1 MYRWRHLWRPL
12 VAFGSALL
20 TLSMFILLALW
31 LAPTFADKWL
41 ANSGVTDWHIK
52 VGQIS
57 AEQLVIDELQ
67 LTYQQET
74 TSSNTSDTHE
84 LTISDV
90 VNYKLPSWLPTQI
103 VINQLELTVK
113 NIDSVEQIVG
123 GLRIDTREEPVI
135 TVSLK
140 RPANATLE
148 VSRHAQR
155 IRATLSHA
163 IVNAQF
169 NYDAAIG
176 GFDVNARALL
186 TTEHVNRWS
195 QGYLRQ
201 SLPVSVAVNGRLPAT
216 TPVSDPLALL
226 RQVNADTKIQL
237 DEPLAM
243 KHPKLAATV
252 LGSATFA
259 VDSGTLNHY
268 RLDLSGQLTPTKDIP
283 MELGDIDWQLQS
295 SDRLAIDIL
304 MPSKALHK
312 IRWPLVV
319 NVNTGKN
326 SDDIDKLSV
335 KLNGS
340 IRQQAGQFLAAEF
353 PNTDIRYDR
362 IQLPQFSETQSKITA
377 TEGYFN
383 ADIGFDGSK
392 AELKLNNSFSSHL
405 ITEMVYFDA
414 DIGNLNASIDIS
426 KPLSSN
432 IDFSLNI
439 SGISVNKSLFAD
451 FDNIYD
457 PVLSQQVSY
466 NDRHATI
473 DGDILFGDG
482 ISVSHNTQ
490 IDENLQLSSTISANV
505 ASLASSSTQRRLKP
519 ILSQFAPLLTL
530 SNGNIQTQAVMQ
542 ADLKT
547 SDWVVTDGKLT
558 IKDVNGIYDT
568 LAIADLDIDTNF
580 SLTPANL
587 SLTQASLELGSIQQ
601 GFSVGPV
608 TANFMAQI
616 PLDNIAGSQVTLQQ
630 HRIKAFGGNITLPN
644 QSYQL
649 SQDLRVPIVFERLN
663 LGELMR
669 QYPTDK
675 IAIDGEVSGTIPLR
689 WNSEQ
694 LTVERGYVNAVAPG
708 GKLQVDSSAL
718 RSAVGGNPSLQTLA
732 SVLEN
737 FYYQELASV
746 IDYGENG
753 DLTLGL
759 ELTGYNPAVE
769 NGRTVKL
776 NITLQEDLPA
786 LIQGLQLSNSVSDVI
801 RQRIQQRVN

>member
-1 MYRWRHLWRPL
+1 MHRWRHIWRPL
-12 VAFGSALL
+12 TDIGSALL

-41 ANSGVTDWHIK
+41 ANNGVTDWHIK
-52 VGQIS
+52 VGHIS
-57 AEQLVIDELQ
+57 AEQLLIDELQ
-67 LTYQQET
+67 LTYQQDA

-84 LTISDV
+84 LTISDIA
-90 VNYKLPSWLPTQI
+90 NYKLPSWLPSQI
-103 VINQLELTVK
+103 VINQFEVTLN
-113 NIDSVEQIVG
+113 NIDGVEQIVG
-123 GLRIDTREEPVI
+123 GLRIDTREPAV

-148 VSRHAQR
+148 VSRKAES
-155 IRATLSHA
+155 ISAKLSHA
-163 IVNAQF
+163 ITNAQL
-169 NYDAAIG
+169 NYDSVTG
-176 GFDVNARALL
+176 DFDLNASVLL
-186 TTEHVNRWS
+186 SKEHVNRWS
-195 QGYLRQ
+195 KGYVSHSLSVLASVNG
-201 SLPVSVAVNGRLPAT
+201 SLPAK
-216 TPVSDPLALL
+216 TPVDDPRALL

-237 DEPLAM
+237 DEPLSI
-243 KHPKLAATV
+243 KHPKLAAAV
-252 LGSATFA
+252 MGSATFA
-259 VDSGTLNHY
+259 VDSGILNHY
-268 RLDLSGQLTPTKDIP
+268 RLDLSGLLTPTQDIP
-283 MELGDIDWQLQS
+283 MELGDINWQLQS
-295 SDRLAIDIL
+295 SDRLAVDIL
-304 MPSKALHK
+304 MPSKALQK
-312 IRWPLVV
+312 TRWPLVV
-319 NVNTGKN
+319 NVNAGEN

-335 KLNGS
+335 KVDGS
-340 IRQQAGQFLAAEF
+340 VRQQAGHFLAAEF

-362 IQLPQFSETQSKITA
+362 IQLPQFSEKQPKITA
-377 TEGYFN
+377 KEGYFN
-383 ADIGFDGSK
+383 ADIAFYGGT
-392 AELKLNNSFSSHL
+392 AELKLNNEFSSHL
-405 ITEMVYFDA
+405 TTQMVSFDA
-414 DIGNLNASIDIS
+414 YIGNFNAIIDTS

-439 SGISVNKSLFAD
+439 RELSANKRLFAD
-451 FDNIYD
+451 IDNIYH

-466 NDRHATI
+466 NDWHATI

-505 ASLASSSTQRRLKP
+505 ESLAASSTQRRLKP

-530 SNGNIQTQAVMQ
+530 SNGNIQSQAVMH

-547 SDWVVTDGKLT
+547 SDWGVTDGKLT
-558 IKDVNGIYDT
+558 IKDVDGIYDT
-568 LAIADLDIDTNF
+568 LAIADLDIDANF

-601 GFSVGPV
+601 GFSVGPMG
-608 TANFMAQI
+608 ANFTAQI

-630 HRIKAFGGNITLPN
+630 HRIRAFGGNVTLPN

-649 SQDLRVPIVFERLN
+649 SQDLPIPIVFERLN

-675 IAIDGEVSGTIPLR
+675 IAIDGEVSGTIPLG
-689 WNSEQ
+689 WNSER

-746 IDYGENG
+746 IDYDENG